1 MKYIKEYNEYG
12 RGPQGTNKFQMGHKD
27 YDADM
32 ENAKKDLAQIDKR
45 RNDPTQFSSY
55 DPKTGRDWTPETLA
69 VYIKDR
75 YGV

>member
-32 ENAKKDLAQIDKR
+32 ENAKKDLA
-45 RNDPTQFSSY
+45 
-55 DPKTGRDWTPETLA
+55 
-69 VYIKDR
+69 
-75 YGV
+75 